1 MNEMDVIGQVAFSI
15 RGPRLNSTTQERH
28 GTVYAV
34 DKRLQ
39 IQVGMRMP
47 KLNVLLHDLPEF
59 LFSGEIRPVRL
70 ELLDVQPDIAVT
82 DVLMAC
88 NDPTNV
94 IVDLPRAEA
103 PNQRATL
110 NDNVAIYRWD
120 PAIKSTVAW
129 LRGSQVA
136 GLKDVDFMFYYSTS
150 SVKSRYL
157 LPHYFNKKLI
167 HELHKKTTH
176 LLAELFRSFKLIY
189 YIIKL
194 LTNV

>member
-1 MNEMDVIGQVAFSI
+1 MLVIDEKGQVAFSV

-28 GTVYAV
+28 STVYAV
-34 DKRLQ
+34 DKRLE

-70 ELLDVQPDIAVT
+70 QLLDVQPDMAVT

-103 PNQRATL
+103 VNQRGAL
-110 NDNVAIYRWD
+110 NDAMAIYRWD
-120 PAIKSTVAW
+120 PASKSTVVW

-150 SVKSRYL
+150 TVKSRYFVQFKFIY
-157 LPHYFNKKLI
+157 HFNN
-167 HELHKKTTH
+167 
-176 LLAELFRSFKLIY
+176 R
-189 YIIKL
+189 
-194 LTNV
+194 